1 MTRQE
6 KIKAAEERIK
16 ELETLI
22 KHLKKQNL
30 FLTLKQHFSYGWTWK
45 KIADIRCISQYL
57 SEVDD
62 LSNFIYLQTVI
73 DFA

>member
-22 KHLKKQNL
+22 KHLK
-30 FLTLKQHFSYGWTWK
+30 LKKGPDVP
-45 KIADIRCISQYL
+45 KINKS
-57 SEVDD
+57 
-62 LSNFIYLQTVI
+62 TVNRVSSL
-73 DFA
+73 

>member
-30 FLTLKQHFSYGWTWK
+30 FLMKG
-45 KIADIRCISQYL
+45 IAINQKEIK
-57 SEVDD
+57 
-62 LSNFIYLQTVI
+62 FILI
-73 DFA
+73 KLIAC

>member
-22 KHLKKQNL
+22 KHLKNQKQESSQVL
-30 FLTLKQHFSYGWTWK
+30 QAYK
-45 KIADIRCISQYL
+45 QYL
-57 SEVDD
+57 CSC
-62 LSNFIYLQTVI
+62 
-73 DFA
+73 

>member
-22 KHLKKQNL
+22 KHLK
-30 FLTLKQHFSYGWTWK
+30 LKEE
-45 KIADIRCISQYL
+45 D
-57 SEVDD
+57 
-62 LSNFIYLQTVI
+62 
-73 DFA
+73 